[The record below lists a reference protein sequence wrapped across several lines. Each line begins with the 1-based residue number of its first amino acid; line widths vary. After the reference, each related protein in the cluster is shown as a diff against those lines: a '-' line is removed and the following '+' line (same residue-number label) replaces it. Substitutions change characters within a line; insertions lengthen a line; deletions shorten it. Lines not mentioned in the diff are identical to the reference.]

1 MSFDHPSIDSCEKAD
16 DEIVQNF
23 GQYSP
28 PFNMSEP
35 GGWDDKPEDMFVPS
49 DYVQADFVETTNVYD
64 LAAPD
69 ENLLMNGESIYD
81 GAFKDPSNEEWNREE
96 RNRAKEKEL
105 QEREKL
111 IFDRE
116 QALEITGVMPK
127 NWPWFWPITYH
138 DIEADIPTEFK
149 AHTRRQYWLCL
160 ATWVGLF

>member
-127 NWPWFWPITYH
+127 NWP
-138 DIEADIPTEFK
+138 
-149 AHTRRQYWLCL
+149 
-160 ATWVGLF
+160 